1 MANKVNLYVH
11 EILNKVSAKNKKA
24 DKIQLLKE
32 HESFELKTILQ
43 GTYNP
48 NVKFLLPEGDPPYT
62 PNEPQSIP
70 STLGK
75 QLKKMLYFVA
85 PKGNDVNKIKRETIF
100 IGLLEAI
107 HPEDAKLI
115 LQMKDKKPFKGIS
128 SAVVK
133 EAFPNILP

>member
-1 MANKVNLYVH
+1 MADWNDHQSAGSEYWRK
-11 EILNKVSAKNKKA
+11 ILIAQA
-24 DKIQLLKE
+24 DEIQLLKE

-100 IGLLEAI
+100 IV
-107 HPEDAKLI
+107 
-115 LQMKDKKPFKGIS
+115 LQNG
-128 SAVVK
+128 A
-133 EAFPNILP
+133 A